1 MNTISWHSE
10 NTHRVLEALHSAEHG
25 LTRDE
30 AGKRLI
36 ENGPNRL
43 PEEKVPGILSL
54 FIRQF
59 ASPLIAVLVLASGI
73 VYLVGEPIDA
83 AVIAF
88 VLVFNAIIGAI
99 QEGKAEHAL
108 AALKRLTT
116 TNAIVVRDGLELLVP
131 AEELVPGDIIVL
143 NAGDQIAADA
153 RLLHANGLK
162 IIESALTGESEPV
175 EKDAEALTETHLPYA
190 DQINMVFKGTLVGS
204 GLGRAVVV
212 ATGVTTVI
220 GQISEKISH
229 ITTDIPLKREID
241 RLSYIMVAS
250 VGLLSI
256 VLFVVGVGFG
266 RGAREMFVTT
276 VALAVSVI
284 PEGLPVVMT
293 LVLALGVWRMGKR
306 HALVKKLQAVEA
318 LGQATV
324 IAVDKTGTLTRNE
337 MVVQKMYVGGRFFTI
352 TGDGYDPKGELQLAG
367 VTVDPANHPELLL
380 LGKVASFCANARV
393 AFEQDKASW
402 LVSGDPTEAALL
414 VVGEKIGFH
423 KDDLETE
430 CPPITEIPFDHGRK
444 YHTTLHN
451 VEGKGFVTVVGAPE
465 NVLELATRSWS
476 REGELVMTAEQKI
489 EATAIVE
496 SLSREGYRVLAVGI
510 NENAPLDGLDDTSL
524 QNILFVGFYAIRDS
538 LRPEVPEAMMRAK
551 QAGVKVVMIT
561 GDYPTT
567 AEALAREAGIFADG
581 DAIITGKE
589 LETLSDSELDK
600 RLAKAS
606 VFARVTPE
614 HKMRII
620 EAYQAHGEI
629 IAMTGDGINDAPSL
643 VAADLGVAMGR
654 IGTEVAKEAADIVL
668 LDDNF
673 GSIISAIEEGRTIY
687 RTIKKT
693 LLYLIS
699 TSVGE
704 VLVIAASLFLGYP
717 LPVLAAQIIWLNL
730 VTDGF
735 LTLAWALEPKE
746 DDVLTADFRQR
757 EHKLVDRSMLIRI
770 GFMALPMMLG
780 TLWIFQ
786 HYLTGELVKAW
797 TVSMTTLAVFQWF
810 NAWNCRSQTQT
821 IFSRSIISN
830 PALIYATLIVVGLQL
845 LAVYTPPL
853 QAVLHTTVLSL
864 QDWLLIIPVASS
876 ILVVEELRKYVVR
889 LHARRRRI
897 LPIK

>member
-1 MNTISWHSE
+1 MNIIWHSE
-10 NTHRVLEALHSAEHG
+10 SSRRALEALRSAEHG

-30 AGKRLI
+30 ARKRLL
-36 ENGPNRL
+36 ETGPNRL
-43 PEEKVPGILSL
+43 PEEKVPGVLSL
-54 FIRQF
+54 FLRQF
-59 ASPLIAVLVLASGI
+59 TSPLIFVLLLASLV
-73 VYLVGEPIDA
+73 VYLMGETVDA

-88 VLVFNAIIGAI
+88 VLFFNAIIGAV

-131 AEELVPGDIIVL
+131 AEELVPGDVIVL
-143 NAGDQIAADA
+143 NAGDQIPADA

-175 EKDAEALTETHLPYA
+175 EKNIEEIAEERLPYA
-190 DQINMVFKGTLVGS
+190 DQHNMVFKGTLVAS

-212 ATGVTTVI
+212 ATGTSTVI

-229 ITTDIPLKREID
+229 ISTDIPLKREID
-241 RLSYIMVAS
+241 RLSYIMVAAVAVLS
-250 VGLLSI
+250 VLLFVIGVGL
-256 VLFVVGVGFG
+256 G
-266 RGAREMFVTT
+266 REPREMFVTT

-337 MVVQKMYVGGRFFTI
+337 MVVQKIYVGGRFFSV
-352 TGDGYDPKGELQLAG
+352 TGEGYNPQGEIQLAG
-367 VTVDPANHPELLL
+367 ATIDPANHAELLL
-380 LGKVASFCANARV
+380 LGKLASFCANARV
-393 AFEQDKASW
+393 AFEEGKASW

-414 VVGEKIGFH
+414 VLGEKIGFH
-423 KDDLETE
+423 KADLEAE
-430 CPPITEIPFDHGRK
+430 CLPLGEIPFDHDRK
-444 YHTTLHN
+444 YHATLHN
-451 VEGKGFVTVVGAPE
+451 VDGKGFVTVVGAPE
-465 NVLELATRSWS
+465 NVVGLSNRSWS
-476 REGELVMTAEQKI
+476 PEGEQAMSEESKQRA
-489 EATAIVE
+489 AAIVE
-496 SLSREGYRVLAVGI
+496 SLSAEGYRVLAVAIKQDASPGGF
-510 NENAPLDGLDDTSL
+510 EGSSL
-524 QNILFVGFYAIRDS
+524 KDLVFVGFYAIRDG
-538 LRPEVPEAMMRAK
+538 LRPEVPEAMARAK

-567 AEALAREAGIFADG
+567 AAALAREAGIYRDG
-581 DAIITGKE
+581 DTIVTGLE
-589 LETLSDSELDK
+589 LETLSDEDLNG
-600 RLAKAS
+600 RLAQAS

-620 EAYQAHGEI
+620 EAYRRRGEI
-629 IAMTGDGINDAPSL
+629 VAMTGDGINDAPSL

-668 LDDNF
+668 LNDDF

-746 DDVLTADFRQR
+746 NDVLSADFRR
-757 EHKLVDRSMLIRI
+757 EHRLIDRSMLVRI
-770 GFMALPMMLG
+770 AVMSVPMMVG
-780 TLWIFQ
+780 TLWLFER
-786 HYLTGELVKAW
+786 YLDGDLVKAW
-797 TVSMTTLAVFQWF
+797 TVSMTVLAVFQWF
-810 NAWNCRSQTQT
+810 NAWNCRSERQTV
-821 IFSRSIISN
+821 FSRDILTN
-830 PALIYATLIVVGLQL
+830 TALIYATLIVIFLQL
-845 LAVYTPPL
+845 LAVYTAPL
-853 QAVLHTTVLSL
+853 QKVLQTTALSL
-864 QDWLLIIPVASS
+864 DDWLLIVPVASS
-876 ILVVEELRKYVVR
+876 IILVEEVRKFLVR
-889 LHARRRRI
+889 LYARRRTRSV
-897 LPIK
+897 